1 MAGLRLAAALAMADL
16 RAERLLAA
24 CTVLSLAA
32 VLAPLVVLAGLRAGV
47 VQGLREA
54 LLEDP
59 RAREVTTA
67 ANRAFDAALLDRL
80 AARPDVLFLAPRTR
94 TLAATLLLETPERP
108 GAGTRVELIPT
119 APGDPLLGVLPPG
132 PTNSPGLT
140 NSVVLSTAAAARL
153 RVGPGASVIGRLA
166 RISGGARESVALDL
180 LVTSIAPPA
189 AFAREAAFVALPLAA
204 LVEDFQDGR
213 IPPPGDVSALP
224 PPERAE
230 YAGFRLYAR
239 RLEDV
244 PALDA
249 ALQADGIDVV
259 SRAADVAGLLRVDR
273 NLGLLFAL
281 LAGLG
286 GVGFLVSLGAGLW
299 ANVERKRVPLAQ
311 LRFLGLPARALRAF
325 PVAQAAALSA
335 AGVALALG
343 LAHGAAAVVNVTFAG
358 TLALDRPLC
367 LIGPGLSLAAAGV
380 TLAGAM
386 LVAVAAGGRAA
397 RVEPWEGVSTP

>member
-1 MAGLRLAAALAMADL
+1 MARLRLAAGLAMADL

-24 CTVLSLAA
+24 CTVLSLSA

-59 RAREVTTA
+59 RAREVATA
-67 ANRAFDAALLDRL
+67 ANRSFDAGLLTAL

-94 TLAATLLLETPERP
+94 TLAATLLIEVPDRP
-108 GAGTRVELIPT
+108 GGGTRVELIPT
-119 APGDPLLGVLPPG
+119 AAGDPLLGAGALPAG
-132 PTNSPGLT
+132 PTDA
-140 NSVVLSTAAAARL
+140 VVLSAAAAARL
-153 RVGPGASVIGRLA
+153 RVAAGATVVGRLA
-166 RISGGARESVALDL
+166 RISGGVREVVALGL
-180 LVTSIAPPA
+180 TVAAIAPPA

-213 IPPPGDVSALP
+213 ADPPGSIAALP
-224 PPERAE
+224 QPDRTE

-244 PALDA
+244 PGLDA
-249 ALQADGIDVV
+249 SLQAAGIDVV

-273 NLGLLFAL
+273 NLGLLFTL

-286 GVGFLVSLGAGLW
+286 GTGFLVSLGAGLW

-311 LRFLGLPARALRAF
+311 LRFLGLPSQALRAF

-335 AGVALALG
+335 AGVVLALG
-343 LAHGAAAVVNVTFAG
+343 VAYAAAAAVNVAFAG

-386 LVAVAAGGRAA
+386 LVAAAAGGRAA